1 MKRNRTEK
9 GGREQARMSRR
20 ALSRLGMHVARV
32 TPEKR
37 GVRDIT
43 KLSQGENYS
52 MKHEEERIEGKTQ
65 TDFYTEDSIKRC
77 PRQLSGG
84 ILCLVGGVIKSNQ
97 GSSWPRGRE
106 GVWVCACGQD
116 HSPSF
121 ACFLLLLFSEK
132 RSPCPAIL
140 LVFISLILKLVF

>member
-1 MKRNRTEK
+1 MKRNKTEA

-77 PRQLSGG
+77 PRQLSEG
-84 ILCLVGGVIKSNQ
+84 ILCLVGGVIKIN
-97 GSSWPRGRE
+97 
-106 GVWVCACGQD
+106 
-116 HSPSF
+116 
-121 ACFLLLLFSEK
+121 
-132 RSPCPAIL
+132 
-140 LVFISLILKLVF
+140 

>member
-1 MKRNRTEK
+1 MKRNKTEE
-9 GGREQARMSRR
+9 GGRDQACMSR

-77 PRQLSGG
+77 PGQLREG
-84 ILCLVGGVIKSNQ
+84 ILCLVGEVIKSTEESNQ
-97 GSSWPRGRE
+97 GSS
-106 GVWVCACGQD
+106 
-116 HSPSF
+116 
-121 ACFLLLLFSEK
+121 
-132 RSPCPAIL
+132 
-140 LVFISLILKLVF
+140 